1 MINCFANL
9 IQAYRKMS
17 ALSAQE
23 ILYMREHAKDD
34 KRANLYACVACCAI
48 LPFTAVILRVVARR
62 RIHAPL
68 KADDYLVLLA
78 LVSV

>member
-1 MINCFANL
+1 
-9 IQAYRKMS
+9 MS

-23 ILYMREHAKDD
+23 IQYMREHAKDD

-48 LPFTAVILRVVARR
+48 LPSIAVLLRFVARR

-78 LVSV
+78 LVSS